1 MKVKK
6 LTPMTLPVL
15 ILGAL
20 LFLALPKVF
29 AGPPHTTFTLT
40 APGVGLEDSTL
51 LIAAR
56 LNNTSQKSA
65 INVKIDSVQLDSA
78 LLLTPTPVPVG
89 EINAGQ
95 SAIVQANFDS
105 SQLTPGKQYQLIM
118 RGSYESVPKDKDD
131 KGKGGKKD
139 HKSKGKY
146 NQFLVES
153 VIVLPPAAPGSA
165 PLGTVNIS
173 SSVVTGA
180 PYRHQPP
187 AFGDDDEVNP
197 QNWTV
202 PTASFEAGTISE
214 GTSVQPAPSGSAV
227 SSSSPQSI
235 QNASPLV
242 VFNANN
248 SLGIT
253 SGVSTIAEPSG
264 GVSGGGV
271 VFATMNWMAAFSTDG
286 INFTPLDPT
295 TIFPADAIG
304 FCCDQIVQYIPSID
318 RFVWL
323 LQGSSG
329 YRLAAASPE
338 QVVASGGKD
347 WTYWNL
353 PPNLFGSCTSLD
365 YPDLS
370 LGNSFLNI
378 SWDAGASFSG
388 ECSGGFQVA
397 RTSFAGLQAGG
408 TITLQFTDPVNAP
421 MAWGSHLMQDT
432 GDEVFWAGHNN
443 NKNMRIFSLPENSD
457 TYSWRDRGISSWANN
472 APNSTTPDGQ
482 DWLGKNFSGATGN
495 GAFPGNGVIG
505 ATRVG
510 NRLWFAW
517 SAGTDSNFPQA
528 HIELV
533 TFDRSEDFSKGQQMQ
548 VWNPDYAFAYPALST
563 NACTFE
569 VGMSFEFGGGGNYE
583 NHVVGFW
590 GDFVAYVTT
599 ASNVGTNRFG
609 DYVTI
614 RRAPPTGEDPGNL
627 FAAFGYGLNS
637 VPAPGTGVQADVHY
651 VLFGRPASSCVV
663 VE

>member
-6 LTPMTLPVL
+6 LTLMILPVL
-15 ILGAL
+15 ILGTL
-20 LFLALPKVF
+20 LFLPKVF
-29 AGPPHTTFTLT
+29 AKPPHTTFTLT
-40 APGVGLEDSTL
+40 APGVGLEESTL
-51 LIAAR
+51 MVAAR
-56 LNNTSQKSA
+56 LNNTSHKFAFDVQ
-65 INVKIDSVQLDSA
+65 IDSIQLDSV
-78 LLLTPTPVPVG
+78 LPLTPMPLAVG
-89 EINAGQ
+89 EIDAGQ

-105 SQLTPGKQYQLIM
+105 SQLTPGKQYQLVM
-118 RGSYESVPKDKDD
+118 RGSYELVHKSGSDTDSSGKKDD
-131 KGKGGKKD
+131 KAKRK
-139 HKSKGKY
+139 
-146 NQFLVES
+146 QFLVDS

-173 SSVVTGA
+173 SNVVTGA

-187 AFGDDDEVNP
+187 AFGDDEEANP

-202 PTASFEAGTISE
+202 PTAPFEAGTISV
-214 GTSVQPAPSGSAV
+214 GTLMQSAPSSSAV
-227 SSSSPQSI
+227 PSSPLQSI
-235 QNASPLV
+235 QSAAPPV

-338 QVVASGGKD
+338 QIVASGGTA

-353 PPNLFGSCTSLD
+353 SPNLFGSCTSLD

-378 SWDAGASFSG
+378 SWDAGASVPG

-408 TITLQFTDPVNAP
+408 SITLQFTDPANGP

-432 GDEVFWAGHNN
+432 GDELFWAGHNS
-443 NKNMRIFSLPENSD
+443 NKNMRIFSLPENSA

-482 DWLGKNFSGATGN
+482 DWLGKNFSGATGG

-510 NRLWFAW
+510 NQLWFGW

-533 TFDRSEDFSKGQQMQ
+533 TFDRSKDFSKGQQVQ

-563 NACTFE
+563 NACTSE

-590 GDFVAYVTT
+590 GDFVAYTTT

-614 RRAPPTGEDPGNL
+614 RRAPPTEGNPGNL

-637 VPAPGTGVQADVHY
+637 VPAPKKAGVQTDVHY